1 MKCLKIAFSSFR
13 NIASES
19 CSFSDGANLLWGK
32 NAQGKSNILEG
43 IYFFARGRSFRG
55 AREKDMISFGENE
68 AQLSLDF
75 KKDGDSLPVNLSAVL
90 SQTGKKVLTR
100 TGAKLSGTKE
110 MIGNFR
116 AVLFCPAHLTLVSGG
131 PALRRSFM
139 DIALSQLYP
148 AYLDSLSR
156 YNRALHQRN
165 ALIKQAQD
173 MPIDSSLW
181 EIYAEQMSALAAD
194 IASRRLRYMTE
205 LDGYVAELFDSMTSG
220 REVPR
225 LDFSTVLQK
234 EGGGEE
240 EIKGEGRKRLEA
252 MLCDNLK
259 REIAYGSTLYG
270 THKDDF
276 GVLLDKKEAKLY
288 ASQGQQRSLA
298 LAMKLAE
305 GEASRRAGGEYPV
318 FLLDDVLSELDEGR
332 RGFILSKLS
341 DRQIIITSCDS
352 DVMEKYLGGVRL
364 IKVDGGRLTDTA
376 DYGDRSCE

>member
-1 MKCLKIAFSSFR
+1 MKCLRIAFSSFR
-13 NIASES
+13 NIGSES

-68 AQLSLDF
+68 AQLSVDYIR
-75 KKDGDSLPVNLSAVL
+75 DGDSMPAELCAVL
-90 SQTGKKVLTR
+90 SNTGKKVLR
-100 TGAKLSGTKE
+100 RNGARLSGTKE
-110 MIGNFR
+110 MIGNLR

-131 PALRRSFM
+131 PSLRRSFM

-173 MPIDSSLW
+173 MQIDTSLW
-181 EIYAEQMSALAAD
+181 EIYAQQLSSLAAD
-194 IASRRLRYMTE
+194 IAARRLQYMTE
-205 LDGYVAELFDSMTSG
+205 LDGYAAELFYSMTSG
-220 REVPR
+220 RETPR
-225 LDFSTVLQK
+225 LDYSTVLEK
-234 EGGGEE
+234 DGGGEE
-240 EIKGEGRKRLEA
+240 EIRGDGRERLRTL
-252 MLCDNLK
+252 LCDNLK
-259 REIAYGSTLYG
+259 REISYGSTLYG
-270 THKDDF
+270 IHKDDF
-276 GVLLDKKEAKLY
+276 GVLLDNKEARLY

-332 RGFILSKLS
+332 RRFILSRLS
-341 DRQIIITSCDS
+341 GRQIIITSCDGDVLDKYS
-352 DVMEKYLGGVRL
+352 DSVRI
-364 IKVDGGRLTDTA
+364 IKVDGGHIADTIDNGA
-376 DYGDRSCE
+376 